1 MTNFKNTIWLH
12 KMKAR
17 VWKPTNPKFQLIL
30 THPWKSVEI
39 ILVMFLDGLGQNI
52 KIFIFAVFRRFL
64 FNACSHFFSGVSQK
78 IENSSLYRTVYK
90 DIFYVPSRIGE
101 PKYIE
106 WWPSEKLDFCGSI
119 LTERVSKIVGSI
131 FLTADSERA
140 WKTALDATCSI
151 LITHWFDV

>member
-1 MTNFKNTIWLH
+1 MKTYEPKISAHSDSPLKICRNNTGDVSRWFRSKYQNF
-12 KMKAR
+12 
-17 VWKPTNPKFQLIL
+17 
-30 THPWKSVEI
+30 
-39 ILVMFLDGLGQNI
+39 
-52 KIFIFAVFRRFL
+52 
-64 FNACSHFFSGVSQK
+64 HFCGISSISLQRLQSLFSGVSQK

-106 WWPSEKLDFCGSI
+106 WWPSEKPDFCGSI
-119 LTERVSKIVGSI
+119 LTEIVSKILGAV